1 MARFGQ
7 LEMSQISGVHGG
19 SGEAVVTAWR
29 KRKARGGMHGAVAW
43 AILSIIAAA
52 RCSEPA

>member
-1 MARFGQ
+1 MDRFGQ
-7 LEMSQISGVHGG
+7 LEMSWTPGVHGG

-29 KRKARGGMHGAVAW
+29 IRKARGGMHGVVAW
-43 AILSIIAAA
+43 AILSIVAAA